1 MKHKTSIVLLA
12 TFLFTTP
19 ALSQI
24 TGYVSANYFKSEKE
38 GDYYKGTFKNP
49 LLGLIFSGDISTG
62 FAYGAEF
69 RIADISHVE
78 IDQAWLGITSSEA
91 FRLQGG
97 LFLIPFGIYNRINR
111 PHQTILINSP
121 LHIEYCYPERWRD
134 IGILVDGVI
143 GSFVY
148 QGYLG
153 NGLREG
159 AGLQDG
165 QQFEDNNKDKGKGGR
180 IGWRFSQGFELAYSI
195 NTGKY
200 DDDNSRD
207 LILHGA
213 DVNWITEDWQIL
225 GEYTKAIIKN
235 PEDYANGETEAYFVQ
250 VAIFWGT
257 FQPFASYQKLK
268 YMDPY
273 HGPGFSPI
281 LGHGAGIII
290 DRSRW
295 ALGVVYIPIPNIR
308 ISFEYDFNRE
318 KIINKKDDL
327 WVVQVAVS
335 F

>member
-1 MKHKTSIVLLA
+1 MKHKIIIVLLA
-12 TFLFTTP
+12 TFLFVTP
-19 ALSQI
+19 VLSQI
-24 TGYVSANYFKSEKE
+24 TGYVSANYFKSEKD
-38 GDYYKGTFKNP
+38 GDYYKGTFNNP
-49 LLGLIFSGDISTG
+49 LVGLIFSGEISTG

-69 RIADISHVE
+69 RITDITNVE
-78 IDQAWLGITSSEA
+78 TDQAWVGITPSEA

-97 LFLIPFGIYNRINR
+97 LFLVPFGIYNRINR
-111 PHQTILINSP
+111 PHQTTLINSP
-121 LHIEYCYPERWRD
+121 LHVEYCYPERWRE
-134 IGILVDGVI
+134 IGVMVDGMI
-143 GSFVY
+143 GGFVY

-159 AGLQDG
+159 ASLQDS
-165 QQFEDNNKDKGKGGR
+165 QQFEDNNKNKGKGGR
-180 IGWRFSQGFELAYSI
+180 IGWRLSQGFELAYSI

-200 DDDNSRD
+200 DDENSRN
-207 LILHGA
+207 LILHSA
-213 DVNWITEDWQIL
+213 DVNWMTEDWQIL
-225 GEYTKAIIKN
+225 GEYTKAIINN
-235 PEDYANGETEAYFVQ
+235 PDDYENGETEAYFVQ
-250 VAIFWGT
+250 AAIFMGE

-273 HGPGFSPI
+273 HGPGFSPL
-281 LGHGAGIII
+281 LGHGDGIII

-295 ALGVVYIPIPNIR
+295 ALGVVYIPIPNTR